1 VLQGVITKR
10 DNEDYNKSQKSI
22 VSNDLWQV
30 MNNIEEF
37 KGLVDHLKEK
47 NIISN
52 GLASP
57 KKYLTVQTVLQTG
70 KEELNPVFLESSSD
84 EDNDY
89 SNVNSNNNNA
99 SSAEEPEINPHF
111 LQQI

>member
-1 VLQGVITKR
+1 
-10 DNEDYNKSQKSI
+10 
-22 VSNDLWQV
+22 
-30 MNNIEEF
+30 
-37 KGLVDHLKEK
+37 
-47 NIISN
+47 
-52 GLASP
+52 
-57 KKYLTVQTVLQTG
+57 VLQTG